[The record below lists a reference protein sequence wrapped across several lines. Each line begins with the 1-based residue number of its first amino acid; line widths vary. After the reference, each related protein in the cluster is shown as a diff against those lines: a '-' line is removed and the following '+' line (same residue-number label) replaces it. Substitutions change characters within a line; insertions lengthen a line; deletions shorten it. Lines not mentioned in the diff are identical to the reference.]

1 MAITDI
7 IALLLKFAHSHNQT
21 SDLDAGTELPSGCGK
36 RPCLSLHPVPRF
48 VSSDEL
54 MVIESSLSRWAAD
67 MEQDMAGGWH
77 RSISS

>member
-7 IALLLKFAHSHNQT
+7 IASLLKFAHSHDRT
-21 SDLDAGTELPSGCGK
+21 SDLDDGTELASGCGK

-54 MVIESSLSRWAAD
+54 TVIESSLSRWAAD
-67 MEQDMAGGWH
+67 MEQDMAGKWH
-77 RSISS
+77 NSVSS